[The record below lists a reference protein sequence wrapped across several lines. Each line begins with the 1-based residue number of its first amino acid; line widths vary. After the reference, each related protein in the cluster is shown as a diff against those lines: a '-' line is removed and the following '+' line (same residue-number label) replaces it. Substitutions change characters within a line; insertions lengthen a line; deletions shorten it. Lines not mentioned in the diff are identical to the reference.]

1 MIYDAVNFTKGI
13 SDIKEGQIR
22 LMTDTV
28 PNIWWYG
35 HHWGGYSNGIIE
47 YFDIHDLVLYHGN
60 FTNKEFTRQYS
71 SSNIYIRQ
79 LAEVPLRNSYQWLN
93 NARNNFKKIP
103 RILIGIPSV
112 LLCICVGF
120 LSELTGIFLCYAIM
134 DVGITDVPG

>member
-35 HHWGGYSNGIIE
+35 PHWGGYSNGIIE

-60 FTNKEFTRQYS
+60 FTKKEFTRQYLES
-71 SSNIYIRQ
+71 SSYIWR
-79 LAEVPLRNSYQWLN
+79 LAEVPLHDSRQWLN
-93 NARNNFKKIP
+93 NARNNFKKKIP
-103 RILIGIPSV
+103 RILSGIPSV
-112 LLCICVGF
+112 L
-120 LSELTGIFLCYAIM
+120 
-134 DVGITDVPG
+134 